1 MRRWL
6 RASALLLVAG
16 LAVTGC
22 GGPAGS
28 DGDLT
33 DDWPAVAAPA
43 PFEPESGVCH
53 PALVPVG
60 YLSSYGPVPCDQ
72 WHSAET
78 VHVGTLPAEHTD
90 RSTPPPVGSPA
101 RKVAY
106 AECEK
111 AANRA
116 LGADW
121 RSGRIR
127 LSVVLP
133 SEYGWRGGARWFR
146 CDVSE
151 IYGLNNTAAKPRTAS
166 LKGSLTGAAPLA
178 HRCFVGALTHGRVT
192 TMDPVGCTARHNAEF
207 VGTYQDTSASHAA
220 MAAGRKQLGERCLA
234 LIAAYTK
241 VPDDGDLEY
250 RTGWLY
256 YHPDEQQWRDGNR
269 GVQCFLWLNERGLTR
284 SVRGGGTRALPVR

>member
-6 RASALLLVAG
+6 RAAALGLVAG
-16 LAVTGC
+16 LALTGC

-43 PFEPESGVCH
+43 PFVPASGVCH
-53 PALVPVG
+53 PARVSVG

-90 RSTPPPVGSPA
+90 RSTPPPAGSPA
-101 RKVAY
+101 RQVAY
-106 AECEK
+106 TECEK

-121 RSGRIR
+121 HSGRIR

-133 SEYGWRGGARWFR
+133 SGYGWRGGARWFR

-166 LKGSLTGAAPLA
+166 LKGSLTGPAPLA
-178 HRCFVGALTHGRVT
+178 TAASSAPSPAVGSPPWIRSAAPRGT
-192 TMDPVGCTARHNAEF
+192 TRSSSARTRTPAPATPRWSPSGNGS
-207 VGTYQDTSASHAA
+207 VSGASH
-220 MAAGRKQLGERCLA
+220 
-234 LIAAYTK
+234 
-241 VPDDGDLEY
+241 
-250 RTGWLY
+250 
-256 YHPDEQQWRDGNR
+256 
-269 GVQCFLWLNERGLTR
+269 
-284 SVRGGGTRALPVR
+284 